1 LRFARQSQ
9 GERNAHGPA
18 GNAGK
23 CCSLVE
29 TKRIAESKMSDTKQ
43 FAFSNLKELA
53 VLVPVF
59 GTAIAITYDVGFFW
73 GLDINYF
80 TLFSLTEHIVFAIE
94 ALPVALG
101 LSFTLAVLFVVFKA
115 TDQRKND
122 KAEREMATLNAQQK
136 SEWLRQSAA
145 RDRRIAL
152 RWVAFSLAS
161 LPLAWLGHPLLSI
174 IVFTCC
180 MSLQSIGALFYPKIL
195 YSPFFVANS
204 VVTVSLLITFAVG
217 VDVQQR
223 FVRGGKVAHAISL
236 ENSELTGRIVRA
248 GERGLLFYDPG
259 SREIS
264 FVRWETVKR
273 IRTVP
278 QT

>member
-1 LRFARQSQ
+1 
-9 GERNAHGPA
+9 
-18 GNAGK
+18 
-23 CCSLVE
+23 
-29 TKRIAESKMSDTKQ
+29 MSDTKQ
-43 FAFSNLKELA
+43 FAISSLKEFA

-73 GLDINYF
+73 GLDINFF

-94 ALPVALG
+94 ALPLALG
-101 LSFTLAVLFVVFKA
+101 LSFILTVSFVVSRA
-115 TDQRKND
+115 TDQREEEKT
-122 KAEREMATLNAQQK
+122 ERETSTLDPQQK
-136 SEWLRQSAA
+136 YEWYHQRAVRA
-145 RDRRIAL
+145 RRASWPWIAFTL
-152 RWVAFSLAS
+152 AFIYFAWAS
-161 LPLAWLGHPLLSI
+161 RHLLSLF
-174 IVFTCC
+174 VFTSCVA
-180 MSLQSIGALFYPKIL
+180 LLAIGLRINILFYPKMIRH
-195 YSPFFVANS
+195 SPFVLATYA
-204 VVTVSLLITFAVG
+204 VIVSLLITFAIG

-248 GERGLLFYDPG
+248 GERGILFYDPG

>member
-1 LRFARQSQ
+1 M
-9 GERNAHGPA
+9 G
-18 GNAGK
+18 
-23 CCSLVE
+23 
-29 TKRIAESKMSDTKQ
+29 DTKQ

-101 LSFTLAVLFVVFKA
+101 LSFVLTVLFVAYKA
-115 TDQRKND
+115 ADQRGNEKT
-122 KAEREMATLNAQQK
+122 ERETSTLNPQQK
-136 SEWLRQSAA
+136 YEWLQQGAA
-145 RDRRIAL
+145 RVRRTSWPWIAFTL
-152 RWVAFSLAS
+152 ALICFAWVSRT
-161 LPLAWLGHPLLSI
+161 LLSLL
-174 IVFTCC
+174 VFTICVA
-180 MSLQSIGALFYPKIL
+180 LLTIGLRINILFFYPKMIQ
-195 YSPFFVANS
+195 YSPFVVATYA
-204 VVTVSLLITFAVG
+204 VIASLLITFAVG

-248 GERGLLFYDPG
+248 GERGILFYDPG

-264 FVRWETVKR
+264 FVRWDAVKR
-273 IRTVP
+273 IRTMP